1 VSVGSNIG
9 ISIGVV
15 NPDMP
20 DGLMA
25 VYIVQMWLG
34 RLEFVAVFALLG
46 YLVSLARGRA
56 ARERPHPHRRRDAGT
71 RGCWS
76 AAVVGSR

>member
-15 NPDMP
+15 HPGMP

-25 VYIVQMWLG
+25 VYVVMMWLG

-56 ARERPHPHRRRDAGT
+56 AT
-71 RGCWS
+71 
-76 AAVVGSR
+76 